1 MRSLQLFNV
10 APKIPKELIFLE
22 QLSYSMWWSWQPNAL
37 DLFARIDPILW
48 RKSGNNARRLLNMVP
63 QERLEELSKNKEYL
77 RQLKRVKADFE
88 NKVLNSAEKKD
99 EEVIAYFSMEYG
111 IHQSINLYSGGLGIL
126 SGDHLKAASDLKLPI
141 VGVGLLYNQGYFTQF
156 FDHNGWQRERYP
168 ENEINNMPL
177 VRAMNKDGSELFVK
191 VRLLDREII
200 ASVWKLEVG
209 NVELYLLDTELPQN
223 PTEFREITS
232 RLYGGDRKMRLEQ
245 ELLLGIG
252 GYRALVQ
259 LGYEPAVCHMN
270 EGHAA
275 FLSLARIPH
284 IMEKYKLDS
293 ETALEIVWR
302 TNVFTTHTPVPAG
315 NEAFDIKLLKPY
327 LEALQDDIKL
337 DTERIIQW
345 GLPPEN
351 KDIKEMSMTV
361 LGFRMSNY
369 CNGVSKLH
377 GEVSRRMWQHIWPGR
392 ALEEIPI
399 SHITNGV
406 HIATWLAR
414 RKRIL
419 YDRFMDFGWLESLNK
434 KRLREAIENIPNE
447 ELWMA
452 HEMCRHTLIKHSRD
466 NIKKQAG
473 NSAFSH
479 SHLHDVKLLDPNV
492 LTVGFAR
499 RFATYKRGALLL
511 RNPERFEAL
520 LTNPERPVQFI
531 FAGKAHPADDE
542 GKKIIQQLIQ
552 FSRKP
557 EVWGKI
563 IFLEGYDT
571 SLAQDLV
578 QGADIWLNTPRRPME
593 ASGTSGMKAA
603 ANGVI
608 NCSILDGWWAEA
620 YTPERGWAI
629 ATNENYDNAED
640 GDEYEA
646 NALFNLL
653 ENEIIPCF
661 YDRPEGTFPVRWIQ
675 KMKESIIMALDTF
688 STLRMVNEYNEK
700 FYQPAKQTFDEL
712 LENDFEQARKLVQQ
726 KKRLVDNF
734 DKVHIDAPV
743 VEGDLNNIHVGDIF
757 EVTTKA
763 YLNGLR
769 PDEVDVQVYYGQV
782 DSRNKVHNGST
793 DNMEMA
799 EDLGGGGYLYK
810 YKLKCDTT
818 GRFGLTCRITPH
830 GIAWKNSKPG
840 FICWSD

>member
-1 MRSLQLFNV
+1 MSSLQLYNV
-10 APKIPKELIFLE
+10 APKIPDELLFLK
-22 QLSYSMWWSWQPNAL
+22 QLSYSMWWSWQPSAT
-37 DLFARIDPILW
+37 DLFARIDPTLW
-48 RKSGNNARRLLNMVP
+48 RESGNNARKLLNIVP
-63 QERLEELSKNKEYL
+63 QARFEELAKNKEYL
-77 RQLKRVKADFE
+77 RHLRRVKVEFE
-88 NKVLNSAEKKD
+88 NKVLSSEKEGDKKI
-99 EEVIAYFSMEYG
+99 IAYFSMEYG
-111 IHQSINLYSGGLGIL
+111 IHESINLYSGGLGIL

-156 FDHNGWQRERYP
+156 FDHTGWQRERYP

-177 VRAMNKDGSELFVK
+177 TQVMEKDGSELFIK
-191 VRLLDREII
+191 VRLLDREIA

-223 PTEFREITS
+223 PAEFREITS

-252 GYRALVQ
+252 GYRALVR

-284 IMEKYKLDS
+284 IMEKYNLDS

-315 NEAFDIKLLKPY
+315 NEAFDIKLLTPY
-327 LEALQDDIKL
+327 LDALRDDIKL
-337 DTERIIQW
+337 DTERILNW
-345 GLPPEN
+345 GMPPDKEGV
-351 KDIKEMSMTV
+351 KEMSMTV

-377 GEVSRRMWQHIWPGR
+377 GEVSREMWKHIWPQR

-419 YDRFMDFGWLESLNK
+419 YDRFLDFGWLESLNK
-434 KRLREAIENIPNE
+434 KHLKESIHNIPNE

-452 HEMCRHTLIKHSRD
+452 HEMCRHTLVKNSRD
-466 NIKKQAG
+466 NIKKQIG
-473 NSAFSH
+473 NSDYSLY
-479 SHLHDVKLLDPNV
+479 HLREVKLLDPNV
-492 LTVGFAR
+492 LTIGFAR

-520 LTNPERPVQFI
+520 LTNKEHPVQFI

-557 EVWGKI
+557 ELWGKI
-563 IFLEGYDT
+563 VFLEGYDT
-571 SLAQDLV
+571 SLARDLV
-578 QGADIWLNTPRRPME
+578 QGADVWLNTPRRPME

-603 ANGVI
+603 ANGVL

-629 ATNENYDNAED
+629 PTNENYENSED
-640 GDEYEA
+640 GDEFEA

-661 YDRPEGTFPVRWIQ
+661 YDRPEGTFPVRWIN
-675 KMKESIIMALDTF
+675 KMKESIVMALDTF
-688 STLRMVNEYNEK
+688 STVRMVSEYNEK
-700 FYQPAKQTFDEL
+700 FYQPAKSKYNEL
-712 LENDFEQARKLVQQ
+712 TENEFEYAKKLVEQ
-726 KKRLVDNF
+726 KKKLVDNF
-734 DKVHIDAPV
+734 DKVHIEAPQV
-743 VEGDLNNIHVGDIF
+743 DGDLNNIHVGDTF
-757 EVTTKA
+757 TVNTKA
-763 YLNGLR
+763 YLAGLK
-769 PDEVDVQVYYGQV
+769 PEDVDVQVYYGKV
-782 DSRNKVHNGST
+782 DSRNKVHNGNT
-793 DNMEMA
+793 VKMDMV
-799 EDLGGGGYLYK
+799 EDLGDGNYLYS
-810 YKLKCDTT
+810 YKLKSEST
-818 GRFGLTCRITPH
+818 GRFGLTCRITPQ
-830 GIAWKNSKPG
+830 GNAWKNSKPG
-840 FICWSD
+840 FVCWSD

>member
-1 MRSLQLFNV
+1 MKSIQLFNV
-10 APKIPKELIFLE
+10 APKIPNELIFLE
-22 QLSYSMWWSWQPNAL
+22 KLSYSMWWSWQPSAI
-37 DLFARIDPILW
+37 DLFARIDPALW
-48 RKSGNNARRLLNMVP
+48 RESGNNARRLLNMIP
-63 QERLEELSKNKEYL
+63 QERLEELTRNKEYL
-77 RQLKRVKADFE
+77 RQLKRVKAEFE
-88 NKVLNSAEKKD
+88 NKVIISSENKD
-99 EEVIAYFSMEYG
+99 EKVIAYFSMEYG
-111 IHQSINLYSGGLGIL
+111 IHESINLYSGGLGIL
-126 SGDHLKAASDLKLPI
+126 SGDHLKATSDLKLPI
-141 VGVGLLYNQGYFTQF
+141 VGVGLLYNQGYFKQF
-156 FDHNGWQRERYP
+156 FDHNGWQMERYP

-177 VRAMNKDGSELFVK
+177 KRALDKEHNEVFVTVK
-191 VRLLDREII
+191 LLDREVI

-209 NVELYLLDTELPQN
+209 NVELYLLDTELPEN
-223 PTEFREITS
+223 PPEFTEITS

-252 GYRALVQ
+252 GYKALIQ

-284 IMEKYKLDS
+284 IMEKYNIDT

-327 LEALQDDIKL
+327 LDALQGDTKL
-337 DTERIIQW
+337 DTERVINW
-345 GLPPEN
+345 GLPPN
-351 KDIKEMSMTV
+351 DSNNKEMSMTV

-369 CNGVSKLH
+369 NNGVSKLH
-377 GEVSRRMWQHIWPGR
+377 GEVSREMWQHIWPGR
-392 ALEEIPI
+392 VLEEIPI

-414 RKRIL
+414 RKRVL
-419 YDRFMDFGWLESLNK
+419 YDRYMEYGWLESLNK
-434 KRLREAIENIPNE
+434 KRLRESVENIPNE

-452 HEMCRHTLIKHSRD
+452 HEMCRHTLVKHSRD
-466 NIKKQAG
+466 NFRKQAG
-473 NSAFSH
+473 NSIYPQA
-479 SHLHDVKLLDPNV
+479 HLRDTKLLDPNI
-492 LTVGFAR
+492 LTIGFAR

-511 RNPERFEAL
+511 LNPERLEAL
-520 LTNPERPVQFI
+520 LTNPDHPIQLI

-557 EVWGKI
+557 EIWGKI
-563 IFLEGYDT
+563 VFLEGYNS

-629 ATNENYDNAED
+629 ATNENYDNPED
-640 GDEYEA
+640 GDEYES

-661 YDRPEGTFPVRWIQ
+661 YERAEGTFPFRWIN

-688 STLRMVNEYNEK
+688 SSLRMVNEYNEK
-700 FYQPAKQTFDEL
+700 FYQPAKESFDEL
-712 LENDFEQARKLVQQ
+712 FADNAAKAKELVEQ
-726 KKRLVDNF
+726 KKRLVGNF
-734 DKVHIDAPV
+734 DKVYIAAPK
-743 VEGDLNNIHVGDIF
+743 VEGDLNNAHVGDIF
-757 EVTTKA
+757 NVTAKA
-763 YLNGLR
+763 FINGLN
-769 PDEVDVQVYYGQV
+769 PQEIDVQVYYGPV
-782 DSRNKVHNGST
+782 DSRNNVHNGNT
-793 DNMEMA
+793 AIMEIA
-799 EDLGGGGYLYK
+799 EDLGGGNYIYK
-810 YKLKCDTT
+810 CKFKCETT
-818 GRFGLTCRITPH
+818 GRFGLTCRITPL
-830 GIAWKNSKPG
+830 GVAWKSSKPG
-840 FICWSD
+840 FICWSE